1 MKSALIVLTALPPR
15 LLTVYDNDYLLI
27 SGLQHF
33 VFCCRQWALIHIE
46 QQWQENF
53 LTAEGRVIH
62 NRVHDIRIKDS
73 RNGTLTIRG
82 LNVKSDKLGITGT
95 CDAVEFIPDGD
106 GITLSG
112 YKGLWKV
119 RPVEYK
125 HGGSKCGDCDRLQA
139 AAQALCLEE
148 MFSCQIDEAHIFYNK
163 TRQREK
169 FEISSELR
177 ERVKDMTSEM
187 HDYYSRGYT
196 PKVKPNKFCRSCSLS
211 DLCLPDLLK
220 AKNKSVK
227 NYMLSHYREN
237 EP

>member
-1 MKSALIVLTALPPR
+1 M
-15 LLTVYDNDYLLI
+15 YDNDYLLI

-33 VFCCRQWALIHIE
+33 VFCRRQWALIHIE

-53 LTAEGRVIH
+53 LTAEGRVVH
-62 NRVHDIRIKDS
+62 SRVHDVGVKDF

-82 LNVKSDKLGITGT
+82 LNVKSDKLGLTGT
-95 CDAVEFIPDGD
+95 CDAVEFIPSDD

-112 YKGLWKV
+112 YEGLWKV
-119 RPVEYK
+119 CPVEYK
-125 HGGSKCGDCDRLQA
+125 HGSSKSGDCDRFQT

-148 MFSCQIDEAHIFYNK
+148 MFSCQIDEAHIFYNE

-169 FEISSELR
+169 FEISTELR
-177 ERVKDMTSEM
+177 ERVKAMTSEM

-196 PKVKPNKFCRSCSLS
+196 PKVKPSKSCRSCSLS
-211 DLCLPDLLK
+211 DLCLPNLLK
-220 AKNKSVK
+220 SKNKNVK
-227 NYMLSHYREN
+227 SYMLSHYGEN

>member
-1 MKSALIVLTALPPR
+1 MCDK
-15 LLTVYDNDYLLI
+15 DYLLI

-33 VFCCRQWALIHIE
+33 AFCRRQWALIHIE

-62 NRVHDIRIKDS
+62 NRVHDAVVKDF

-82 LNVKSDKLGITGT
+82 LNVKSEKLGLTGT
-95 CDAVEFIPDGD
+95 CDAVEFVPSDE

-119 RPVEYK
+119 YPVEYK
-125 HGGSKCGDCDRLQA
+125 HGSSKIGDCDRLQV

-148 MFSCQIDEAHIFYNK
+148 MFSSQIDEAHIFYNK
-163 TRQREK
+163 TRQRER
-169 FEISSELR
+169 FIISHELR
-177 ERVKDMTSEM
+177 ERVKDMSSEM

-196 PKVKPNKFCRSCSLS
+196 PKVKPSKSCNSCSLTE
-211 DLCLPDLLK
+211 LCLPDLMK
-220 AKNKSVK
+220 PKDKNVK
-227 NYMLSHYREN
+227 KYMASHYREN
-237 EP
+237 EL